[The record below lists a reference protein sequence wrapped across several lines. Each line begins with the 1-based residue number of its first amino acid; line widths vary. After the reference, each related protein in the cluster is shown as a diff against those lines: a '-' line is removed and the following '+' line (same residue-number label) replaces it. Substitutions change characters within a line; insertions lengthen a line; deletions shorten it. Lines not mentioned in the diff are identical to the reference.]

1 MGYMDTFSERLKAC
15 RIKKKD
21 TNSLWTQSYA
31 ADQIGVARTTY
42 TAYEN
47 GTKTPPLETVNIIA
61 DLFEVTTDYLLGRT
75 DSSETTPQNKCMNEN
90 QSILNNP
97 DLLAWYRELPKHT
110 ETDLLKL
117 KIIWEIIKNEQ
128 N

>member
-1 MGYMDTFSERLKAC
+1 MNTFSERLKAC
-15 RIKKKD
+15 RIKRKD
-21 TNSLWTQSYA
+21 TNSLWTQGYA

-42 TAYEN
+42 TSYEN

-75 DSSETTPQNKCMNEN
+75 DSSERTPQNICKVEF
-90 QSILNNP
+90 QSIINNP
-97 DLLAWYRELPKHT
+97 DLLAWYKELPNHT

-117 KIIWEIIKNEQ
+117 KKIWEIIKSEQ

>member
-1 MGYMDTFSERLKAC
+1 MKTFSERLKAC
-15 RIKKKD
+15 RIKKKE

-75 DSSETTPQNKCMNEN
+75 DSSDLTPQYMAEI
-90 QSILNNP
+90 QSDINNP
-97 DLLAWYRELPKHT
+97 DLLAWYNELPKHT

-128 N
+128 K